1 MELIGFLRQ
10 QFGAGCRITPVYL
23 LTLGL
28 ARLAVMV
35 LGRRPILAEPGP
47 GRVLFLVLLGLA
59 GLVVVWSIIALPPR
73 RRGVGLCTA
82 GPFRF
87 VRHPL
92 YSALLVFFTPG
103 VVFLLN
109 DYLYALWA
117 VLQYPLFHLLVGSE
131 EKALLAG
138 LGEPYR
144 DYMRRTNRFL
154 PRLF

>member
-1 MELIGFLRQ
+1 MGLFGFLSQ
-10 QFGAGCRITPVYL
+10 QFGAGCRIAPVYL

-28 ARLAVMV
+28 ARLAVLL

-47 GRVLFLVLLGLA
+47 GRVLFLVLAGLA
-59 GLVVVWSIIALPPR
+59 GLSAAWSLIALPPR
-73 RRGVGLCTA
+73 RRGTGLCTA

-92 YSALLVFFTPG
+92 YSALLIFLTPSL
-103 VVFLLN
+103 VFLLN

-117 VLQYPLFHLLVGSE
+117 VLQYPLFHLLVVSE
-131 EKALLAG
+131 EKVLLAG
-138 LGEPYR
+138 LGESYR